1 MRRMKNAYMTVEAS
15 LVMSLVLMVYLF
27 IIRYALWGY
36 DRYMMERD
44 LARILMCC
52 ANAEEIEPVWQQEKR
67 AWEEKEY
74 LWVGEKKGNLEKGL
88 LTLKITGEATGGN
101 MGNIKAGYEMWD
113 LKPQQWLRGK
123 DKLSDKNKEG
133 EKKK

>member
-1 MRRMKNAYMTVEAS
+1 MRKNENAYMTVEAS

-36 DRYMMERD
+36 DRYLMERD
-44 LARILMCC
+44 LAGILLYC
-52 ANAEEIEPVWQQEKR
+52 ADAEEIESVWQQEKR

-74 LWVGEKKGNLEKGL
+74 LWVGEKKVVLEQGL
-88 LTLKITGEATGGN
+88 LTLKISGEATGGN

-113 LKPQQWLRGK
+113 LKPQQWLRSK
-123 DKLSDKNKEG
+123 KKLWDNEEEG
-133 EKKK
+133 EKRK